1 MSSSIRI
8 RPVNVYR
15 QPLRDLVDVDIVEK
29 STERTVKRARAV
41 PAGSEIAADDLRQGE
56 VYELRVFP
64 LRHRPLAIF
73 QRCGAG
79 ETVVDLAC
87 PVIPERVDSVDFP
100 DYAELDPVLREV
112 LEQSQLEDSTR
123 RGEEL
128 YRSLGDQQKAGL
140 LNVYAKLKRTR
151 FENGRTVASLV
162 KSVYRIR
169 SDRVFADVEAT
180 LRDQVRNQADLFER
194 VSGALHTPP
203 EGFGEAGS
211 FKTREMFG
219 NLQLTFFSGP
229 GSPPVFKVDA
239 DIDDAGGIGH
249 VFQVLRNWITGQPTH
264 PYDIHEILVYNQELD
279 PGYQLVMTA

>member
-8 RPVNVYR
+8 RLQNVYR
-15 QPLRDLVDVDIVEK
+15 QPLHDVVDVDVIEK
-29 STERTVKRARAV
+29 SSERTVKKARAV
-41 PAGSEIAADDLRQGE
+41 PAGSEITADDLRQGE

-64 LRHRPLAIF
+64 LRHRPLAVF

-79 ETVVDLAC
+79 ETVVDLPC
-87 PVIPERVDSVDFP
+87 PVIPERVESVDFP
-100 DYAELDPVLREV
+100 DYEKLDATLQEV
-112 LEQSQLEDSTR
+112 LEGSQLEDSNR
-123 RGEEL
+123 KGEEL
-128 YRSLGDQQKAGL
+128 YGSLGDQQKAGL
-140 LNVYAKLKRTR
+140 LNIFAKLKRTR
-151 FENGRTVASLV
+151 FENGRTAASLV

-169 SDRVFADVEAT
+169 SDRIFADVET
-180 LRDQVRNQADLFER
+180 SLRDQVRNEASLFEK

-203 EGFGEAGS
+203 QGFGEAGS

-229 GSPPVFKVDA
+229 GSPPIFKVDA

-249 VFQVLRNWITGQPTH
+249 VFQVLRNWITGQPTN

-279 PGYQLVMTA
+279 PGYRLVMTA